1 MPFSFLQH
9 KRMRL
14 QKLKGKYNEVT
25 WAAKRE
31 MYVQSLMGGCGSA
44 HLLPELRRQRQED
57 HEFEVSMRYVMRILL
72 GNGKEEKKDK
82 KEM

>member
-1 MPFSFLQH
+1 MSCGDQVGGSPFL
-9 KRMRL
+9 R
-14 QKLKGKYNEVT
+14 N
-25 WAAKRE
+25 KRE